1 MTNDRIARAELLE
14 KGSDV
19 DVLRQMVAFMAERLM
34 AADVDAK
41 VGAEHGERTE
51 ARENWRNGY
60 RERDWHTR
68 AGTIPLKIPKLR
80 RGSYFPG
87 FLEPRRASEKAMTA
101 VIQSRPT
108 SRACRPARSMTW
120 SRRWV

>member
-1 MTNDRIARAELLE
+1 MTNDRIALAELLE

-34 AADVDAK
+34 AADVAARA
-41 VGAEHGERTE
+41 GAEHGERTAE
-51 ARENWRNGY
+51 RENWRNGY

-80 RGSYFPG
+80 HGSYFPA
-87 FLEPRRASEKAMTA
+87 FLEPSVGFR
-101 VIQSRPT
+101 
-108 SRACRPARSMTW
+108 
-120 SRRWV
+120 